1 MRRLIGL
8 LLALSSA
15 LAVGQSTDPQN
26 TFANTEFAANPSLV
40 LNFNDPTTSFKDQVS
55 GNSFNQTNAHDQP
68 SLVSHCNIGA
78 TTASTISCSVTANAG
93 DLLLVSMDINS
104 GTNVTSLVDS
114 GGATAVLIGG
124 TTSTNKVYYFQ
135 NVSAGSHTVTLTM
148 SASVPNGFPY
158 MNVIDL
164 TGVAT
169 SSPIDASSF
178 ATGAAGS
185 TQTLSI
191 TTTAANDIL
200 VGGFFQSGAGGTW
213 TFPSGSTF
221 FQLAGFFPSNVNGIS
236 NTEGAGTYTFSAN
249 STVSLGSANSLI
261 AIKFGSP
268 TPMGTVTPLQPGFD
282 SNNAN
287 NTSAGFSYNA
297 WNAAPTITVGAFDWF
312 QPATLL
318 VHIDRLNWNRTGSLI
333 LASKG
338 DLGGC
343 VGIGALECSSLSSVP
358 GPSWQL
364 SVHMS
369 GLVSQ
374 LCFTRIDNSPTPTS
388 GAPGGIQQT
397 LCTNGGVDAM
407 PNGFNY
413 DIVVDDLGT
422 GNTCSSTNC
431 FDMSMWLN
439 GLQIGP
445 GSSLTASAFGLNSF
459 GSATLNASGG
469 TGYAN
474 STAFTSSGGGP
485 NCSVTGNMLA
495 SGGVPL
501 TSSGISFTTNF
512 GCTSVPTI
520 TLTSPAG
527 TGVALKV
534 GLTGTSMES
543 ALYPLM
549 VPGYVSNGA
558 YFGVAGSNSSQTT
571 TYVDEFAVFP
581 TALSFGQ
588 ISNLFYETK
597 FYEALLNPVAIPPV
611 LVFDN
616 DGCADLDNEFSLQL
630 SIALHQYGAVDL
642 AGVVTEDPS
651 TTCEALWRQ
660 MLDQAGLNSIPL
672 SVPNVFTAENS
683 GTTET
688 AGNIASYNASTPLS
702 NTAWESAVTM
712 YRTIFAQ
719 YPKTPIDIIS
729 GAGMT
734 AIAEF
739 MESPADSI
747 SPMTGLQL
755 MAQNAANGGAIFA
768 EGGGC
773 TASSPPATVPCT
785 GGIGGNLS
793 QDYPSAQFVLTHN
806 GALPIYWIGGTP
818 QNAGPG
824 VLSTRTGKDPMFLL
838 TTTLGTDV
846 RQCFDCLAVE
856 AAVSSLF
863 TDGVQIG
870 FSGGT
875 GYAASTPFT
884 LTGGGPN
891 CQGSGFMTASSGVPN
906 GIEFNWGA
914 NAVGSFA
921 GIGSGCTSAPKVN
934 LVGATGTGVTL
945 TAFPA
950 LVCGTDT
957 VSTTGSTAGDS
968 FSSATCSNQFIGP
981 YTVNANQTPASGA
994 LMEWFINSLVDPPP
1008 TGQVGRIE

>member
-1 MRRLIGL
+1 MRRFIGL
-8 LLALSSA
+8 LFGLSSV
-15 LAVGQSTDPQN
+15 LAAGQTTNPQN
-26 TFANTEFAANPSLV
+26 TFANAEFAANPSLV
-40 LNFNDPTTSFKDQVS
+40 LNFDDPTTSFKDQVS
-55 GNSFNQTNAHDQP
+55 GKSFNQTNVYPYSA
-68 SLVSHCNIGA
+68 SHCNTGA
-78 TTASTISCSVTANAG
+78 TTASTISCSVTANPG
-93 DLLLVSMDINS
+93 DILLVLMVINN
-104 GTNVTSLVDS
+104 GTNVTSLIDS
-114 GGATAVLIGG
+114 GGAASVLIGG
-124 TTSTNKVYYFQ
+124 ATSTDRVYYFQ
-135 NVSAGSHTVTLTM
+135 NVSAGSHTITLTM
-148 SASVPNGFPY
+148 SASVSSGFPY

-169 SSPIDASSF
+169 SSPIDASAF
-178 ATGAAGS
+178 ATGAVGS
-185 TQTLSI
+185 TQALTI
-191 TTTAANDIL
+191 TTTTANDIL
-200 VGGFFQSGAGGTW
+200 VGGFFQLGAGGTW
-213 TFPSGSTF
+213 TFPAGSTF
-221 FQLAGFFPSNVNGIS
+221 SQLAGFFPSNVNGIS
-236 NTEGAGTYTFSAN
+236 NTAGAGTYTFSAV

-261 AIKFGSP
+261 AIKLGSP
-268 TPMGTVTPLQPGFD
+268 TPVGTVISLQPGFD

-287 NTSAGFSYNA
+287 NTSAAFSYNA
-297 WNAAPTITVGAFDWF
+297 WNAATTTTVGAFDWF
-312 QPATLL
+312 QPATIL
-318 VHIDRLNWNRTGSLI
+318 VHVDKFNWNRTGSLI

-343 VGIGALECSSLSSVP
+343 VGAGASECSSLSSVP

-364 SVHMS
+364 SLRMS
-369 GLVSQ
+369 GLISQ
-374 LCFTRIDNSPTPTS
+374 LCFTRMSNGIASTA
-388 GAPGGIQQT
+388 GAPSSVQQS
-397 LCTNGGVDAM
+397 LCTNGGFDAM

-413 DIVVDDLGT
+413 DIVVEDLGT
-422 GNTCSSTNC
+422 GGTCNQTTCTDINI
-431 FDMSMWLN
+431 WLN
-439 GLQIGP
+439 GLPIGP
-445 GSSLTASAFGLNSF
+445 GSTVTASALAINSF
-459 GSATLNASGG
+459 GAATLNASGG
-469 TGYAN
+469 TGYAS
-474 STAFTSSGGGP
+474 STVFTSSGGGP
-485 NCSVTGNMLA
+485 NCSVTGNLLA

-501 TSSGISFTTNF
+501 TNNGISFTTNF

-520 TLTSPAG
+520 TLTSPTG
-527 TGVALKV
+527 TGVTLKV
-534 GLTGTSMES
+534 GLTGASMQS
-543 ALYPLM
+543 SVYPLM

-558 YFGVAGSNSSQTT
+558 YFGVAGTNSSQTP

-581 TALSFGQ
+581 AALSFGQ
-588 ISNLFYETK
+588 ISDLFYETK
-597 FYEALLNPVAIPPV
+597 FYEGVLNPVTTPPV

-616 DGCADLDNEFSLQL
+616 DGCSDLDNEFSLQM
-630 SIALHQYGAVDL
+630 SIALHQYGAAYL
-642 AGVVTEDPS
+642 AGVVSEDPS

-672 SVPNVFTAENS
+672 SVPNIFTAQNS
-683 GTTET
+683 GTTES
-688 AGNIASYNASTPLS
+688 AGNIASYNTSTPLS
-702 NTAWESAVTM
+702 NAAWKSAVTM

-719 YPKTPIDIIS
+719 YPKTPIDIVS

-755 MAQNAANGGAIFA
+755 MTQNAVNGGAIYA

-785 GGIGGNLS
+785 GGIGGNLA

-818 QNAGPG
+818 QSAGPG

-846 RQCFDCLAVE
+846 RECFDCLAVE

-863 TDGVQIG
+863 ADGVQIG

-906 GIEFNWGA
+906 GVEFNWGA
-914 NAVGSFA
+914 NAVGNFA

-945 TAFPA
+945 TAYPTA
-950 LVCGTDT
+950 VCGTDT
-957 VSTTGSTAGDS
+957 VTETGSTGSDS
-968 FSSATCSNQFIGP
+968 FSSATCSNHFISP
-981 YTVNANQTPASGA
+981 YTVNANQSPLSGA

-1008 TGQVGRIE
+1008 TGQVRTY